1 VEREKGFWLRT
12 CGIVIGIGVLCL
24 IGLVIF
30 DRLVYR
36 FGAIAALVIV
46 FAILMAIAYRADR
59 KQAHSYD
66 ESDS

>member
-1 VEREKGFWLRT
+1 MELGKGFWLRT
-12 CGIVIGIGVLCL
+12 CGTVIGIGVLCL

-30 DRLVYR
+30 DRLIYR

-59 KQAHSYD
+59 KKAHRYD